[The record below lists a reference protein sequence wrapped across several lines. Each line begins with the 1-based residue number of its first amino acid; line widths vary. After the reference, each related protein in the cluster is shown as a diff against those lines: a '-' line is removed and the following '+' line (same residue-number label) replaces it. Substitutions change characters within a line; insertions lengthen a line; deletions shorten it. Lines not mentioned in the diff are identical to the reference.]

1 VRRDLRA
8 RLAAL
13 IEVSRQFGIGKVRRN
28 DMANESSMATRVYRV
43 LDRLGPL
50 VAMIA
55 VWALFAALQWRTFAT
70 WENTQSILLQ
80 TAVVG
85 VAALG
90 ATMIIISGGIDLSV
104 GSAIALV
111 SVVVAMVLE
120 TLMRSSGGWSAGQ
133 AAPVATIAGIA
144 MGGVCGLAIGSMV
157 IGRIGRVVAVTALGI
172 GLVVA
177 RSYGAVSLGGSVA
190 LGVGVLVAVGSWW
203 ADQRLKPPIVLTPF
217 IVTLGMWGALRGA
230 AKGLAD
236 NSAIYPPADT
246 GLSQLMQLP
255 SIKASAAL
263 LMRPWQWWSPGVWV
277 FLTLAV
283 IVAALL
289 RYTQFGR
296 HIYAIGSN
304 EQTARL
310 CGVHVERAKLKIYA
324 LAGLLAGVA
333 GVLQFSFLSVGDP
346 TTANGYELKVIAA
359 VVIGGA
365 SLSGGVGSVLGTVAG
380 ALMMTIIDN
389 GCTKIG
395 LEVWMQDIITG
406 GIIVAAVALDQLRHR
421 GAQ

>member
-1 VRRDLRA
+1 MKA
-8 RLAAL
+8 R
-13 IEVSRQFGIGKVRRN
+13 IFRTV
-28 DMANESSMATRVYRV
+28 DH
-43 LDRLGPL
+43 LGPL

-55 VWALFAALQWRTFAT
+55 VWALFASLEWEFFAT
-70 WENTQSILLQ
+70 WDNARSILLQ

-90 ATMIIISGGIDLSV
+90 ATVVIVSGGIDLSV

-111 SVVVAMVLE
+111 SVVVAMVLKT
-120 TLMRSSGGWSAGQ
+120 TLGAESPWSDAQ
-133 AAPVATIAGIA
+133 AAPLATVIGILV
-144 MGGVCGLAIGSMV
+144 GGACGLAIGATI
-157 IGRIGRVVAVTALGI
+157 IGRIGWVVAAL
-172 GLVVA
+172 
-177 RSYGAVSLGGSVA
+177 A
-190 LGVGVLVAVGSWW
+190 LGVGVLVARAYGFGSPAGLGWLGATTAVAVGAMW
-203 ADQRLKPPIVLTPF
+203 ADRKVKPPLILTPF
-217 IVTLGMWGALRGA
+217 IVTLGTWGAFRGA

-236 NSAIYPPADT
+236 NSTIRPPETRLTD
-246 GLSQLMQLP
+246 LMQLP
-255 SIKASAAL
+255 AEKAEIGL
-263 LMRPWQWWSPGVWV
+263 LMHPGQWWSPSVWIFIV
-277 FLTLAV
+277 LAILV
-283 IVAALL
+283 GALL

-310 CGVHVERAKLKIYA
+310 CGVHVERAKLKIYT

-333 GVLQFSFLSVGDP
+333 GVLQFSFVSVGDP

>member
-1 VRRDLRA
+1 
-8 RLAAL
+8 
-13 IEVSRQFGIGKVRRN
+13 
-28 DMANESSMATRVYRV
+28 MANESSMATRIYRV

-50 VAMIA
+50 VAMVA
-55 VWALFAALQWRTFAT
+55 VWVLFAALKRQHFAT
-70 WENTQSILLQ
+70 WENTRSILLQ
-80 TAVVG
+80 TTVVG

-90 ATMIIISGGIDLSV
+90 ATMVIIAGGIDLSV

-111 SVVVAMVLE
+111 SVVVAMVLDS
-120 TLMRSSGGWSAGQ
+120 LMGAEGGWSDGQ
-133 AAPVATIAGIA
+133 AAPLASVIGVLI
-144 MGGVCGLAIGSMV
+144 GGVCGLAIGGMV
-157 IGRIGRVVAVTALGI
+157 IGRIGRVVAATALGI
-172 GLVVA
+172 GYLLA
-177 RSYGAVSLGGSVA
+177 KSYGYGSPTGLISLGAGLLCA
-190 LGVGVLVAVGSWW
+190 LGALW
-203 ADQRLKPPIVLTPF
+203 ADWKLKPPIMLTPF
-217 IVTLGMWGALRGA
+217 IVTLGTWGAFRGA

-236 NSAIYPPADT
+236 NSAISPPST
-246 GLSQLMQLP
+246 GLTSLMQLP
-255 SIKASAAL
+255 TAKPDAAL
-263 LMRPWQWWSPGVWV
+263 LFRPWQWWSPSVWV
-277 FLTLAV
+277 FLVLAI

-406 GIIVAAVALDQLRHR
+406 GIIIAAVALDQLRHR

>member
-1 VRRDLRA
+1 LEEI
-8 RLAAL
+8 L
-13 IEVSRQFGIGKVRRN
+13 RN
-28 DMANESSMATRVYRV
+28 DMAIESSMATRVYRV

-55 VWALFAALQWRTFAT
+55 VWLLFAALEWRTFAT
-70 WENTQSILLQ
+70 WQNTQSILLQ

-111 SVVVAMVLE
+111 SVVVAMVLDM
-120 TLMRSSGGWSAGQ
+120 LMRSSGWSAGQ
-133 AAPVATIAGIA
+133 AAPIATLAGIA
-144 MGGVCGLAIGSMV
+144 IGGVCGLAIGSMV
-157 IGRIGRVVAVTALGI
+157 IGRIGRAVAVTAFGV
-172 GLVVA
+172 GLLVA
-177 RSYGAVSLGGSVA
+177 RSYGAASIGGAVA
-190 LGVGVLVAVGSWW
+190 LGVGVAVAAGSWW
-203 ADQRLKPPIVLTPF
+203 ADRRLKPPIVLTPF

-236 NSAIYPPADT
+236 NSALYPPETRLTD
-246 GLSQLMQLP
+246 LMQLP
-255 SIKASAAL
+255 STQASAAL
-263 LMRPWQWWSPGVWV
+263 LMRPWQWWSPGVWI
-277 FLTLAV
+277 FLLLALA
-283 IVAALL
+283 VAALL

-324 LAGLLAGVA
+324 IAGLLAGVA
-333 GVLQFSFLSVGDP
+333 GVLQFSFLSIGDP